1 MTKVSPSQDGDGKK
15 PRPPRSTLPAKT
27 SEYRLRSWLTE
38 RDLSAG
44 GPSPGTTPKQSPVKR
59 LLRTKRQ
66 GVGAEPQTPPLNP
79 LSPRG
84 GDTRRPA
91 WISELDWQEAGS
103 SSGARPSPVKRLG
116 PDSRPAKT
124 ARMQRRTAAVTATV
138 SGMPRRRRSQEEVSR
153 QSQALARLSLSDLGS
168 EEDDDVDVVHQ
179 GGDDAGGP
187 SGAPMQVD
195 PPAPSFAGLFDETA
209 RSAWAS
215 TRPTASSACAA
226 TGYPG
231 QQSGDDSS
239 S

>member
-15 PRPPRSTLPAKT
+15 PRPPRSRLSAKT
-27 SEYRLRSWLTE
+27 AEYPLRSWLTE

-59 LLRTKRQ
+59 LLSTKRQ
-66 GVGAEPQTPPLNP
+66 GGGAEPQPPP

-138 SGMPRRRRSQEEVSR
+138 SGMPRRRRSHEEVSR

-168 EEDDDVDVVHQ
+168 EEDDDDVDVHQ

-195 PPAPSFAGLFDETA
+195 HPAPSFAGLFDETA

-215 TRPTASSACAA
+215 TRPIASSACAA
-226 TGYPG
+226 TGDPG

>member
-15 PRPPRSTLPAKT
+15 PRPPRSRLSAKT
-27 SEYRLRSWLTE
+27 AESRLRSWLTE
-38 RDLSAG
+38 QDLSAG
-44 GPSPGTTPKQSPVKR
+44 CTSSGAPPKQSPVKR

-66 GVGAEPQTPPLNP
+66 GGGAEPQPPPATP
-79 LSPRG
+79 LSSRG

-91 WISELDWQEAGS
+91 WISERDWQEAGS

-168 EEDDDVDVVHQ
+168 EEDDVDVHQ
-179 GGDDAGGP
+179 GGDDAAGP

-195 PPAPSFAGLFDETA
+195 PPAPSFAGAFDETA

-215 TRPTASSACAA
+215 AHTTTASSACAA
-226 TGYPG
+226 TGDPG
-231 QQSGDDSS
+231 QQSGDSS
-239 S
+239 SS